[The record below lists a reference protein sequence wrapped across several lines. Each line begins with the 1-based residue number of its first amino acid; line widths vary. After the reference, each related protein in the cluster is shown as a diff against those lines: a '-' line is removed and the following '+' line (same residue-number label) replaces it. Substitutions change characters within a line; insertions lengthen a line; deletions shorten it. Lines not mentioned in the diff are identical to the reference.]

1 MVKHPLAAWI
11 GNRVSLTG
19 HFDVPVVLED
29 VRPLGANGFAG
40 YECRVRQ
47 AFLQNES
54 WKKHFKGREILR
66 AFAGEFLQGMRYEYF
81 RDLIISQMV
90 NEGYQPDGMKAVLD
104 QILAD

>member
-1 MVKHPLAAWI
+1 MVEHPPAAWI

-47 AFLQNES
+47 ASLQNEG
-54 WKKHFKGREILR
+54 WKKHFKGREIASICR
-66 AFAGEFLQGMRYEYF
+66 G
-81 RDLIISQMV
+81 
-90 NEGYQPDGMKAVLD
+90 
-104 QILAD
+104 ILAGNEVRVFSRLDHQSNGQRGI